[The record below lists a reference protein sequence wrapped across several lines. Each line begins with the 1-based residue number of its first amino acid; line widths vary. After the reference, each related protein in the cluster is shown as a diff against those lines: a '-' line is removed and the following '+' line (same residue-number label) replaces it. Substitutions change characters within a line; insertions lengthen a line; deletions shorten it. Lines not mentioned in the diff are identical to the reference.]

1 MRILLNCLSVVDS
14 AEHCKKVEN
23 KCNSGGLIIIIKRRN
38 MRGERIGIGHAKKG
52 GRLNHCE

>member
-1 MRILLNCLSVVDS
+1 MLLNCLSVVDS

-38 MRGERIGIGHAKKG
+38 MRGERIGVGHAKKG
-52 GRLNHCE
+52 GRLSHCE